1 MKQTRK
7 GGYNVQQS
15 NVYVIAFSAILT
27 VILGGLLAFSA
38 IGLKPMQDMQVAL
51 DTQKNILGAVMELKE
66 TDDVPAIY
74 EQRIESL
81 VVDAQGEKVSEVDGV
96 PVVAED
102 IDVGKQFK
110 LPPEE
115 RLYPVFKYQE
125 GSSNQTDAYILPVY
139 GNGLWDNI
147 WGYLAL
153 ENDLKTVKGAVFA
166 HKGET
171 PGLGA
176 RITSVDVQE
185 RFKGKKIYDEV
196 GELVAVRM
204 VKGETGDPSIYGDN
218 EVDGLSGATITA
230 VGVNNM
236 LENYLNYYEPYLEK
250 ITGNTVSQNNSES
263 KRLTF
268 NN

>member
-1 MKQTRK
+1 M
-7 GGYNVQQS
+7 QQS
-15 NVYVIAFSAILT
+15 NGYIIAFSAILT

-51 DTQKNILGAVMELKE
+51 DTQKKILGAVMELKE
-66 TDDVPAIY
+66 GDDVPAIY
-74 EQRIESL
+74 EERIESL
-81 VVDAQGEKVSEVDGV
+81 VVNAQGEEISEVDGA

-102 IDVGKQFK
+102 VEVGKQFK
-110 LPPEE
+110 LSPED
-115 RLYPVFKYQE
+115 RLYPVYKLKTQ
-125 GSSNQTDAYILPVY
+125 GGNQAEAYILPVY

-147 WGYLAL
+147 WGYIAL
-153 ENDLKTVKGAVFA
+153 ENDLKTVKGVSFDHA
-166 HKGET
+166 GET

-196 GELVAVRM
+196 GELVAVKM

-230 VGVNNM
+230 VGVNSM
-236 LENYLNYYEPYLEK
+236 LESYLGYYKPYLEK
-250 ITGNTVSQNNSES
+250 VSGNAISQVNSES
-263 KRLTF
+263 KELTF